1 MKRDT
6 SRYGTAG
13 KPPKHS
19 YYGEDVESL
28 REAVIEAAS
37 KADEEQLKAA
47 LSALGG
53 DGEDIDIK
61 EDGEDGDR
69 EPSMLNRDG
78 RPADKQEL
86 AEAHLAGIH
95 GASSGVHLRG
105 TLNKGERKMLEK
117 HLESSPAKKK
127 SIEAT
132 GSTCR
137 QFAESFCGTRAELR
151 AILAS

>member
-37 KADEEQLKAA
+37 KADVEELKAA

-53 DGEDIDIK
+53 DREDHGD
-61 EDGEDGDR
+61 DEDGDEE
-69 EPSMLNRDG
+69 EPRMVNRDG
-78 RPADKQEL
+78 KPAMRSEL
-86 AEAHLAGIH
+86 AEAHLD
-95 GASSGVHLRG
+95 GV
-105 TLNKGERKMLEK
+105 LNRGERRMLER
-117 HLESSPAKKK
+117 HLEADPAKKR
-127 SIEAT
+127 SVEAS
-132 GSTCR
+132 GRTCK
-137 QFAESFCGTRAELR
+137 QFAEQFVGTRADLKR
-151 AILAS
+151 ILES